1 MNFDKILIHRLQFAL
16 WGEFL
21 SLTIQAQDSPLY
33 PGLEDPSNQG
43 INKEWPRASF
53 MSYESKELAMKGSP
67 EASGRFASLNGT
79 KPECRR
85 IGLQLHHCSFWFIET
100 A

>member
-1 MNFDKILIHRLQFAL
+1 MNFDKILIHRLQL
-16 WGEFL
+16 TILGVFL
-21 SLTIQAQDSPLY
+21 GLTIQAQDNTPH

-79 KPECRR
+79 KTECRR
-85 IGLQLHHCSFWFIET
+85 IGLQLCHCSF
-100 A
+100 